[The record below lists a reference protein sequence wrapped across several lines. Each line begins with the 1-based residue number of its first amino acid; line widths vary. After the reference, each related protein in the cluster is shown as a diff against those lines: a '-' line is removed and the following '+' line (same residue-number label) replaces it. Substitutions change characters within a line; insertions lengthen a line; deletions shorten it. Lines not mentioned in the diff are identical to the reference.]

1 MILKVEIKFPKCGV
15 LSDFYLGKEITSRI
29 LTKRKGVFGFQLTL
43 KKDDFDLEL
52 KPTLELISFA
62 KNLPIT
68 ERVNRIR
75 VTNSS
80 ESETALFP
88 AKKVQNPPPIFPI
101 KKVTLH
107 ACNFYC
113 IFMWQLIPYPLK
125 TAKKFLILILF
136 QDSSKTVHPK

>member
-80 ESETALFP
+80 ESETALFC
-88 AKKVQNPPPIFPI
+88 AKRRQKAPKNFFP
-101 KKVTLH
+101 KSAT
-107 ACNFYC
+107 
-113 IFMWQLIPYPLK
+113 
-125 TAKKFLILILF
+125 ILVKGATF
-136 QDSSKTVHPK
+136 

>member
-29 LTKRKGVFGFQLTL
+29 LTKRKEGVFGFQLTL

-101 KKVTLH
+101 KKVHVIFIAFLCDNLSHTLSKR
-107 ACNFYC
+107 
-113 IFMWQLIPYPLK
+113 L
-125 TAKKFLILILF
+125 KKF
-136 QDSSKTVHPK
+136 

>member
-1 MILKVEIKFPKCGV
+1 MWRPLGFLLRKRNYLANIDQKERSLRV
-15 LSDFYLGKEITSRI
+15 STDFEEGWFWFRTKTHPRI
-29 LTKRKGVFGFQLTL
+29 NQLC
-43 KKDDFDLEL
+43 KKSPD
-52 KPTLELISFA
+52 S
-62 KNLPIT
+62 IT

-125 TAKKFLILILF
+125 TAKNYLILILF
-136 QDSSKTVHPK
+136 QDSSKTDHPK

>member
-1 MILKVEIKFPKCGV
+1 MGHIQFSRFVILKVEIKFPKCGV

-101 KKVTLH
+101 KKLMHVIFIAFLCDNLSHTLSKRLK
-107 ACNFYC
+107 
-113 IFMWQLIPYPLK
+113 IF
-125 TAKKFLILILF
+125 
-136 QDSSKTVHPK
+136 